1 MAASKRGKYS
11 RQRAARKS
19 GSSKEQP
26 EEGFILRVIDGPN
39 EGKEYFFDQ
48 EATIGRTEGNSVLI
62 VEPGISRN
70 HARVFEE
77 LGAYMLE
84 DLGSGN
90 GSRLN
95 GEKIE
100 APEVLRDGDYIT
112 LSQTTFQF
120 SVLNAIKGEIT
131 AETRLGDIE
140 GFDKTGESQKP
151 PITKRLLGTKRRK
164 IILIVAL
171 LLIAG
176 GVAYK
181 FLAKRG
187 RIAVFDQS
195 DKPLAYSDDDAFF
208 NAVFG
213 YGKYDRTHK
222 DRAIVTFEYLGGR
235 ATLQYGAWGVDKV
248 GEVKI
253 LLNGEKISQVPL
265 TMRRWL
271 YGLKVVLPRD
281 KLKKGK
287 TNELVFDN
295 VRNPP
300 NSDPWS
306 ICYVQVIQ
314 EAIPP
319 PNPKEARHRF
329 ELAKKSWEDREVEAG
344 NAYNALVGFKKARDL
359 LEGLAEKPEL
369 YQEAVDFVAK
379 TDKELT
385 RHFQEGLFSFRRAQ
399 KLEKD
404 ASKARLVLLRTLR
417 YFRKDDFRYRELKR
431 YLDAMAEAR

>member
-1 MAASKRGKYS
+1 MAAGKRGKYS
-11 RQRAARKS
+11 RQRAARKA
-19 GSSKEQP
+19 GAREQP

-39 EGKEYFFDQ
+39 EGKEYFFEQ
-48 EATIGRTEGNSVLI
+48 EASIGRAEGNTVLI

-70 HARVFEE
+70 HARVYEE
-77 LGAYMLE
+77 LGAFMLE

-131 AETRLGDIE
+131 AETRLGEIDGI
-140 GFDKTGESQKP
+140 DKTSESQTP
-151 PITKRLLGTKRRK
+151 PLVKRLLGTLLRK
-164 IILIVAL
+164 IICVSAL
-171 LLIAG
+171 LLLVG

-181 FLAKRG
+181 LLAKQT
-187 RIAVFDQS
+187 IAIFDQS
-195 DKPLAYSDDDAFF
+195 DVPMAYSDSDAFF

-213 YGKYDRTHK
+213 YGKYDRSHK

-253 LLNGEKISQVPL
+253 MLNGETISQVPL
-265 TMRRWL
+265 TMSRWI
-271 YGLKVVLPRD
+271 YGLKVMLPRS

-287 TNELVFDN
+287 RHELVFDN

-306 ICYVQVIQ
+306 VCYVQVIQ
-314 EAIPP
+314 EAIPQ

-329 ELAKKSWEDREVEAG
+329 ELAKKAWEDREIEAG
-344 NAYNALVGFKKARDL
+344 NAYTALVGFKKARDL

-369 YQEAVDFVAK
+369 YQETVDYITK

-385 RHFQEGLFSFRRAQ
+385 RRFQEGLFSFRRAE
-399 KLEKD
+399 KLEKN

-431 YLDAMAEAR
+431 YLDEMAEAR